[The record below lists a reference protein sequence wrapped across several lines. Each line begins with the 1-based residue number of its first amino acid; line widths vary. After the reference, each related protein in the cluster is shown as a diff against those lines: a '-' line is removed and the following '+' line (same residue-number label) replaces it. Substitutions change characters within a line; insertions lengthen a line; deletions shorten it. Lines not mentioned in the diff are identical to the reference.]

1 LWVIQRF
8 TTAYAY
14 GAALLALAGKYGSVI
29 EVCRAAIR
37 EVESCAPRAVEAEY
51 YARGYAIYRSL
62 YPVLRPVCAAIAAL

>member
-1 LWVIQRF
+1 
-8 TTAYAY
+8 
-14 GAALLALAGKYGSVI
+14 VI